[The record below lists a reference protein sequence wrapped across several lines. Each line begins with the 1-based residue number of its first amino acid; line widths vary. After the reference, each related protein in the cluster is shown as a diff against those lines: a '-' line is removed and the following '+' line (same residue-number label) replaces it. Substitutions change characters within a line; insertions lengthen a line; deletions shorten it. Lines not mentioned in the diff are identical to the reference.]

1 MEVNNIDDLIKLA
14 GLVNSQAP
22 TATAESEVEE
32 ADCGCSDEQPAAVMT
47 NSPDMYAILKRLAQ
61 MGEVH
66 EEEPVAEWSNSPA
79 DELTGEPES
88 RIMDLP
94 KGEPVD
100 TSLRRHMGA
109 KAQPVRVEEG
119 IVDHT
124 VEDMM
129 ESYAAFKLNEATK
142 GCADCEYMKDETDG
156 EIDTCDECAA
166 EERAEAHKVNEAA
179 ECKYCGGDCPNDEEH
194 ACDGYLGDIDGL
206 YEAGPEANEDAGKV
220 GYMEM
225 FFTDR
230 DGGEVSH
237 EVEVTLKD
245 GKLSI
250 TGNMPGPEDDLYYD
264 ESDIEEQLRDAMQ
277 DMSVISWMNE
287 DITEDP
293 SKPNFPQTVELA
305 GDSIW
310 DRETPNPKTVTVTDY
325 EMEAD
330 KDGYVHVKVM
340 HDGPWTIYTD
350 TGFEKAI
357 SEMIGMKVSFTEQGM
372 QEEGVASL
380 ESGDDMDEDISI
392 LKRNAGVA

>member
-66 EEEPVAEWSNSPA
+66 EEEPVAEWSNSPS

-100 TSLRRHMGA
+100 TSLRRHLGA
-109 KAQPVRVEEG
+109 NGQVVKVEEG

-166 EERAEAHKVNEAA
+166 E
-179 ECKYCGGDCPNDEEH
+179 
-194 ACDGYLGDIDGL
+194 
-206 YEAGPEANEDAGKV
+206 
-220 GYMEM
+220 
-225 FFTDR
+225 
-230 DGGEVSH
+230 
-237 EVEVTLKD
+237 
-245 GKLSI
+245 
-250 TGNMPGPEDDLYYD
+250 
-264 ESDIEEQLRDAMQ
+264 
-277 DMSVISWMNE
+277 
-287 DITEDP
+287 
-293 SKPNFPQTVELA
+293 
-305 GDSIW
+305 
-310 DRETPNPKTVTVTDY
+310 
-325 EMEAD
+325 
-330 KDGYVHVKVM
+330 
-340 HDGPWTIYTD
+340 
-350 TGFEKAI
+350 
-357 SEMIGMKVSFTEQGM
+357 
-372 QEEGVASL
+372 
-380 ESGDDMDEDISI
+380 
-392 LKRNAGVA
+392 

>member
-47 NSPDMYAILKRLAQ
+47 NSPDMYAILKRLSQ

-166 EERAEAHKVNEAA
+166 EERAEAHKANEDAVT
-179 ECKYCGGDCPNDEEH
+179 
-194 ACDGYLGDIDGL
+194 
-206 YEAGPEANEDAGKV
+206 EDAGKV
-220 GYMEM
+220 GYVEM

-264 ESDIEEQLRDAMQ
+264 DADIEEQLRDAMQ
-277 DMSVISWMNE
+277 DMSVIDFGMNE
-287 DITEDP
+287 ADIEENAFNQAAAAAARAGKDSFEFGGKTHKTTMKKDTAH
-293 SKPNFPQTVELA
+293 KLDDDIDVLKQLA
-305 GDSIW
+305 GISEFGQVRLPKPEPKTLPGICPPGD
-310 DRETPNPKTVTVTDY
+310 DACAVGPRPNPDHPDY
-325 EMEAD
+325 VAPD
-330 KDGYVHVKVM
+330 RPPVQPKRPQSLILSKSPAIDG
-340 HDGPWTIYTD
+340 G
-350 TGFEKAI
+350 I
-357 SEMIGMKVSFTEQGM
+357 S
-372 QEEGVASL
+372 SL
-380 ESGDDMDEDISI
+380 KK
-392 LKRNAGVA
+392 LAGI

>member
-66 EEEPVAEWSNSPA
+66 EEEPVAEWSNSPS

-100 TSLRRHMGA
+100 TSLRRHLGA
-109 KAQPVRVEEG
+109 NGQVVKVEEG

-166 EERAEAHKVNEAA
+166 EEREKAKESVT
-179 ECKYCGGDCPNDEEH
+179 
-194 ACDGYLGDIDGL
+194 
-206 YEAGPEANEDAGKV
+206 EDHGKV
-220 GYMEM
+220 GHMEM

-237 EVEVTLKD
+237 EVEVTLAN
-245 GKLSI
+245 GKLSV
-250 TGNMPGPEDDLYYD
+250 TGDMPGPEDDLYYD
-264 ESDIEEQLRDAMQ
+264 ESDIEEQLRDAMR
-277 DMSVISWMNE
+277 DMSVIDFNTNE
-287 DITEDP
+287 GITEAPGKP
-293 SKPNFPQTVELA
+293 SFPQTVELA

-325 EMEAD
+325 EIEEED
-330 KDGYVHVKVM
+330 DGYMHVKVM

-372 QEEGVASL
+372 QQEGIASL
-380 ESGDDMDEDISI
+380 EGGDSMDEDISI

>member
-109 KAQPVRVEEG
+109 KAQPVSVEEG

-166 EERAEAHKVNEAA
+166 EERAEAHKANEDAVT
-179 ECKYCGGDCPNDEEH
+179 
-194 ACDGYLGDIDGL
+194 
-206 YEAGPEANEDAGKV
+206 EDAGKV
-220 GYMEM
+220 GHVEM

-264 ESDIEEQLRDAMQ
+264 ESDIEEQLRDAMK